1 MRWIDYIVQALEN
14 LDGEAKYQDIYEEV
28 RKLKEKDRIKLSTHW
43 KAIIK
48 GRIENHCEE
57 VDGYIEGYPSLFY
70 PPEGKGKG
78 VWALSNDALSILN
91 KRYKTATHKWEINKQ
106 KGLLV

>member
-1 MRWIDYIVQALEN
+1 MRWINYIVQALEN

-28 RKLKEKDRIKLSTHW
+28 RKLKEKDRIKLPTHW